1 MPTIIDII
9 ETQFLRSSN
18 TASFTFYDENPEHR
32 SNLTLAELRCEALKI
47 AALLSKAEPVLILQT
62 DPLEFIKSFFG
73 SLYAGA
79 IAVPLAS
86 PIRKNGLERLHTLS
100 KELGARRCLTSEQ
113 DLSRLR
119 KRYGQQLVG
128 KEFNW
133 ITVDSFE
140 YGPALDP
147 DVSTLPR
154 PDQPALIQ
162 FTSGST
168 GNPKGVM
175 ISHGNIVENSKLI
188 KGCFRNDPDSVS
200 VCWLPPHH
208 DMGLIDGIIQPVFTG
223 FHGVIMTPARFLQRP
238 VRWLRAMSEFG
249 ATYSGGPNFS
259 FDYCSERISDD
270 QMHDID
276 LSSLQSL
283 YNGSER
289 VQMSTLQR
297 FTDRFSRVG
306 FSMNKFVACY
316 GLAEA
321 TLAVTASDFDAG
333 PVSVRVDH
341 KELKENRVRL
351 DCDETGVDI
360 VGCGKPLGE
369 TELLIINPL
378 TLSETPHGEIGE
390 ICIFG
395 KSVANGY
402 QNTSDGTSFLEF
414 GGRKFL
420 RTGDLGFVIGGELF
434 VTGRI
439 KDVIIIRGKNHD
451 PSEIENTCFGSHHA
465 LSLNGASAFSVEIEG
480 VERLVVIQ
488 EARRTFVRRFD
499 FENVIDSIASDISEN
514 HELAPYDIAII
525 PPGMLPKTTSGKI
538 QRRKCKE
545 MWQSNKFETIAS
557 LRSKSEYQNA

>member
-1 MPTIIDII
+1 MRTIIDRI
-9 ETQFLRSSN
+9 ENQLLRDSN
-18 TASFTFYDENPEHR
+18 TASFTFYDDINEHR
-32 SNLTLAELRCEALKI
+32 RSLALAELRRESLNI
-47 AALLSKAEPVLILQT
+47 ASLLPKAEPVLIIQT
-62 DPLEFIKSFFG
+62 DPLAFISSFFG
-73 SLYAGA
+73 CLYAGA
-79 IAVPLAS
+79 IAVPLAF

-100 KELGARRCLTSEQ
+100 KELGARHCLTSEQ

-119 KRYGQQLVG
+119 KRYGQELLG
-128 KEFNW
+128 NEFNW
-133 ITVDSFE
+133 IAVDSFKF
-140 YGPALDP
+140 GPALDP
-147 DVSTLPR
+147 DVSILPK

-168 GNPKGVM
+168 GNPKGVV
-175 ISHGNIVENSKLI
+175 ISHENIVENSKLI
-188 KGCFRNDPDSVS
+188 KGCFRNNLDSVS

-208 DMGLIDGIIQPVFTG
+208 DMGLIDGIIQPIFTG

-238 VRWLRAMSEFG
+238 VRWLRAISEFG

-270 QMHDID
+270 QLNDID
-276 LSSLQSL
+276 LSSLKCL

-289 VQMSTLQR
+289 VQMSTMQR
-297 FTDRFSRVG
+297 FTDRFARVG

-321 TLAVTASDFDAG
+321 TLAVTASDFGAC
-333 PVSVRVDH
+333 PVSVRVDQ

-360 VGCGKPLGE
+360 VGCGKPLGD
-369 TELLIINPL
+369 TELLIIDPL
-378 TLSETPHGEIGE
+378 TLSEAPPGETGE
-390 ICIFG
+390 ICILG
-395 KSVANGY
+395 KSVATGY
-402 QNTSDGTSFLEF
+402 QYPSDGTNFLVL

-420 RTGDLGFVIGGELF
+420 RTGDLGFVIDRELF

-439 KDVIIIRGKNHD
+439 KDVIIIRGKNHN
-451 PSEIENTCFGSHHA
+451 PSEIESTCFSSHDA
-465 LSLNGASAFSVEIEG
+465 LSLNGTSAFSVEIEG

-488 EARRTFVRRFD
+488 EARRTSLRRFD
-499 FENVIDSIASDISEN
+499 FEEVIDSILSDISEN

-538 QRRKCKE
+538 QRSKCKE
-545 MWQSNKFETIAS
+545 MWLSNKFETIAT
-557 LRSKSEYQNA
+557 LRAKSKY